1 MLVKTYTDL
10 TLRTDSPCNRSE
22 LGIDKFICAHFH
34 LDSDVSPLFPY
45 INGVARSA
53 TYLEKPPYIRFMLDG
68 FLCGLHPVHG
78 VAALFK
84 DRDQALDF
92 LERLLV
98 FLNDLDSRR
107 NSLKPNYKTW
117 NPAPVLDIFRILPQ
131 TNCRKC
137 GYSTCMAFAA
147 ALSLEKTGADDCP
160 GLARPIS
167 QQAVYPVV
175 DKQGN
180 LRSTVTIPIH
190 GGKITDSRQEKP
202 RFPQRPEKHP
212 ADLDWTGATGKGVRE
227 NSPFGLLTARE
238 LEVLRLLSQGATNLE
253 ISTQLEISP
262 HTVKS
267 HVIHIFNKLG
277 VDDRT
282 QAAVWALRHQLI

>member
-1 MLVKTYTDL
+1 MLVKAYTDL
-10 TLRTDSPCNRSE
+10 TLRTDSPYNRRE
-22 LGIDKFICAHFH
+22 LGVDKFICAHFH
-34 LDSDVSPLFPY
+34 LDNDVSRVFPY
-45 INGVARSA
+45 INSVAPTA

-68 FLCGLHPVHG
+68 FLCGLHPDQG
-78 VAALFK
+78 VAALFE
-84 DRDQALDF
+84 DRSQALEF

-98 FLNDLDSRR
+98 FLNDLYSRR

-117 NPAPVLDIFRILPQ
+117 KPVPVLDIFRILPQ

-137 GYSTCMAFAA
+137 GYATCMAFAA
-147 ALSLEKTGADDCP
+147 ALSMERTGADCCP

-180 LRSTVTIPIH
+180 LQSTVAVNIVGGTIR
-190 GGKITDSRQEKP
+190 DSRREKQEYLE
-202 RFPQRPEKHP
+202 RPEKK
-212 ADLDWTGATGKGVRE
+212 LTGLGRAGEAGE
-227 NSPFGLLTARE
+227 GFGEKSSAGSLTARE
-238 LEVLRLLSQGATNLE
+238 LEVLRLLSGGATNQE
-253 ISTQLEISP
+253 ISNHLKISP

-282 QAAVWALRHQLI
+282 QAAVWAARHNLV

>member
-1 MLVKTYTDL
+1 MLVKAYTDL
-10 TLRTDSPCNRSE
+10 SLRTDTPFKGND
-22 LGIDKFICAHFH
+22 LGIEKFICAHFH
-34 LDSDVSPLFPY
+34 LDNDVSPLFPY
-45 INGVARSA
+45 INGVAPAA
-53 TYLEKPPYIRFMLDG
+53 TFMEKPPFIRFMLEG
-68 FLCGLHPVHG
+68 FLCGLHPHHG
-78 VAALFK
+78 VAALFE
-84 DRDQALDF
+84 DRDQALEF

-98 FLNDLDSRR
+98 FLNDLNSRR

-117 NPAPVLDIFRILPQ
+117 KPVPVLDIFRILPQ

-137 GYSTCMAFAA
+137 GYATCMAFAA
-147 ALSLEKTGADDCP
+147 ALSREKTPADGCP
-160 GLARPIS
+160 GLARPMA

-180 LRSTVTIPIH
+180 LRSTVTIDISA
-190 GGKITDSRQEKP
+190 GKIRDSLGKKQKYMEMWEKKLTDLGRAGE
-202 RFPQRPEKHP
+202 
-212 ADLDWTGATGKGVRE
+212 TGEGVCKKSPTG
-227 NSPFGLLTARE
+227 PLTARE

-253 ISTQLEISP
+253 ISTHLKISP

-282 QAAVWALRHQLI
+282 QAAVWGARHNLV